1 MRKSKDES
9 LSKKKDADLV
19 RAQHVEEEIH
29 KRDASTSDKMGEVP
43 IGKLLFQMSG
53 PAIASMTINALY
65 NIVDSIFVAMVSQKA
80 LTAVSFIMPLQMLM
94 ISLFVGSGVGV
105 NSLIAR
111 RLGARNYKEADQ
123 AASTSIRIAVMNA
136 LIFLFVGLVLIRPF
150 MNSYTS
156 DPVIWKYGVEYGSIV
171 LCLCI
176 FSSIDIMIEKV
187 LQSTGN
193 MIAPM
198 VISMSGAVV
207 NIILDPILIFG
218 LIGAPKLGVAGA
230 ALATVIGQF
239 VAMSMAWI
247 VFFRK
252 DRDVRI
258 QLKGF
263 HIDWTVVK
271 DIYDVGLPSIIMQ
284 SIGSFMLLGY
294 NQILSSIPTA
304 VAVLGAYFKLQSFVF
319 MPVFGLN
326 QGAMPIMGYNFGARN
341 RKRLMLTYKRGI
353 ETALV
358 IMFAGFLVFQIFP
371 AQLLK
376 LFSADQAMLQMG
388 VPALRRISLC
398 FIPASFGIMSST
410 LFQGV
415 GHGVYSLIVSVIRQL
430 VCILPFA
437 YILFHTVGV
446 TASWFSFP
454 LAECAGFIS
463 SLLMVLHLYKKE
475 IKPLDQRPEAQ

>member
-1 MRKSKDES
+1 MRKTSDENMRRQDPE
-9 LSKKKDADLV
+9 LA

-29 KRDASTSDKMGEVP
+29 RRNASTSDKMGNVP
-43 IGKLLFQMSG
+43 IGKLLAQMSG

-94 ISLFVGSGVGV
+94 IALFVGSGVGV

-111 RLGARNYKEADQ
+111 RLGARNYKAADQ
-123 AASTSIRIAVMNA
+123 AASTSIRIAVINA
-136 LIFLFVGLVLIRPF
+136 LIFLAVGLFLIRPF
-150 MNSYTS
+150 MSSYTNDS
-156 DPVIWKYGVEYGSIV
+156 VTWKYGVEYGSIV
-171 LCLCI
+171 LCFSM
-176 FSSIDIMIEKV
+176 FSSIDMMIEKV

-198 VISMSGAVV
+198 TISMSGALV
-207 NIILDPILIFG
+207 NIVLDPILIFG
-218 LIGAPKLGVAGA
+218 LLGAPKLGVAGA

-239 VAMSMAWI
+239 VAMMMAWI

-258 QLKGF
+258 RIRGF
-263 HIDWTVVK
+263 HIDWAVVK

-294 NQILSSIPTA
+294 NQILSSVPTA

-341 RKRLMLTYKRGI
+341 RKRLMRTYIRGI
-353 ETALV
+353 ETAVV
-358 IMFAGFLVFQIFP
+358 IMAAGFLIFQLFP
-371 AQLLK
+371 DQLLR
-376 LFSADQAMLQMG
+376 LFSADHAMLQMG
-388 VPALRRISLC
+388 VPALRRISIC
-398 FIPASFGIMSST
+398 FIPAAFGIMSST

-415 GHGVYSLIVSVIRQL
+415 GYGVYSLIVSVVRQL

-437 YILFHTVGV
+437 YILFHTLGV

-454 LAECAGFIS
+454 LAEGAGFLC
-463 SLLMVLHLYKKE
+463 SLLMVMHLYKKE
-475 IKPLDQRPEAQ
+475 IKTLDQPLGAE

>member
-9 LSKKKDADLV
+9 VQKRDSELV

-29 KRDASTSDKMGEVP
+29 KRDASSSDKMGQVP
-43 IGKLLFQMSG
+43 VGKLLAQMSG

-65 NIVDSIFVAMVSQKA
+65 NIVDSIFVAMISQKA
-80 LTAVSFIMPLQMLM
+80 LTAVSFIMPLQLLM
-94 ISLFVGSGVGV
+94 IALFVGSGVGV

-111 RLGARNYKEADQ
+111 RLGARNYKAADQ

-136 LIFLFVGLVLIRPF
+136 LIFLVIGLFLIQPF

-156 DPVIWKYGVEYGSIV
+156 DPVIWKAGVSYGRIV
-171 LCLCI
+171 MCFSL
-176 FSSIDIMIEKV
+176 FSSIDMMIEKV

-218 LIGAPKLGVAGA
+218 LLGAPRLGVPGA
-230 ALATVIGQF
+230 AAATVIGQF
-239 VAMSMAWI
+239 VSMTMAWI

-263 HIDWTVVK
+263 QIDWSVVK

-294 NQILSSIPTA
+294 NQILSSVPTA

-326 QGAMPIMGYNFGARN
+326 QGAMPIIGYNFGARN
-341 RKRLMLTYKRGI
+341 RERLMKTYKRGV
-353 ETALV
+353 ETALC
-358 IMFAGFLVFQIFP
+358 IMFAGLLIFQIAP
-371 AQLLK
+371 GQLLR
-376 LFSADQAMLQMG
+376 LFSADAAMLKIG

-398 FIPASFGIMSST
+398 FLPAAFGIMSST

-437 YILFHTVGV
+437 YILFHTLGV

-454 LAECAGFIS
+454 MAECAGFIC
-463 SLLMVLHLYKKE
+463 SLLMVMHLYKKE
-475 IKPLDQRPEAQ
+475 IKPLGVLPDAQ